1 MLKVQV
7 VMSVSE
13 AVNGTCFL
21 EVGRWWCLDE
31 PRVPGEAGYG
41 FIPSVGNDVQ
51 SRRFKDKTCTLHVEI
66 TVADLSIYTKP
77 DKIVKYARHKISAC
91 PRPPHAAN
99 PQTCLREGGSS
110 CCT

>member
-1 MLKVQV
+1 MLKMQV
-7 VMSVSE
+7 VISVSE
-13 AVNGTCFL
+13 AAGANMRVGARLTTGL
-21 EVGRWWCLDE
+21 EVGSAK

-51 SRRFKDKTCTLHVEI
+51 SRRLKDKTCTLHVEI

-77 DKIVKYARHKISAC
+77 DKIVKYAKHKISAH

-99 PQTCLREGGSS
+99 PQTCL
-110 CCT
+110 